1 MTRPAEDVARQ
12 LKRNRRLI
20 IVIGVVI
27 PLLIAIVGA
36 LVMALWIPEL
46 PNPVASHWGTSGPNG
61 YSAVGSIIA
70 LPLLITFVFAA
81 ISAFVSW
88 RGGPNGGMLWAHKVL
103 VSASVFLAVSI
114 TALAAGS
121 LAMQRGLDNA
131 ESAGDPAGIMLAAF
145 PIALLMGLFAW
156 LMLPAA
162 EKVHSTPVVAE
173 PLDASSTER
182 VYFSTSTRI
191 GTGVVLVAVVALA
204 ALGLALTIQAVSNP
218 TELLLPASIG
228 LLVIALAVSTLSW
241 RITVDHR
248 GLRVRSAMGWPRATI
263 AADQIESVSVVRVD
277 PIGEF
282 GGYGWR
288 WAPDGRSGIV
298 LSKGDAIQ
306 VTRTNGKKFIV
317 TMHDAQRGAEALATV
332 AKK

>member
-61 YSAVGSIIA
+61 YSAVGSVIA
-70 LPLLITFVFAA
+70 MPLLITLVFAA
-81 ISAFVSW
+81 LSAFVSW
-88 RGGPNGGMLWAHKVL
+88 RGGPNGGMLWVQKVL

-145 PIALLMGLFAW
+145 PVALLMGLFAW

-263 AADQIESVSVVRVD
+263 AADQIESVSVVSVD

>member
-263 AADQIESVSVVRVD
+263 AADQIESVSVVSVD